1 MARGEIPVV
10 GIDKET
16 HAFLGSDGNCYFEI
30 DNDIFV
36 LDGAVSEGCVACHA
50 SGSHGGH
57 IVLKP
62 FYVRRNGQWVNMY
75 LEGGRHGQPR

>member
-1 MARGEIPVV
+1 MGMARGEIPVV
-10 GIDKET
+10 GIDKKT
-16 HAFLGSDGNCYFEI
+16 NAFLGSDGNRYFEI

-36 LDGAVSEGCVACHA
+36 MDGVIEEGRAACHA

-62 FYVRRNGQWVNMY
+62 FYVRRGNAWVNMY
-75 LEGGRHGQPR
+75 LERGQHG